1 MAFVTRSGPRNLE
14 TGSRRSGSARGRARL
29 IGRLAAAVA
38 ITGVAAGAVWLAK
51 GYADFQSA
59 IVTAEPR
66 QPPRADGIVVLT
78 GGAQRMHDGLALLAD
93 GRGKRLLISGV
104 HEKTGRDEIA
114 RLTGVR
120 RQSLDCCVDL
130 GRSARNTIGNAL
142 EARRWAKANGF
153 KSLLVV
159 TSNYHMP
166 RTLEEFAHVLDGV
179 TVSGYSVVSDHTDG
193 DSLSTRLL
201 LSEYAKVVVSR
212 LRRAVEDDPEHSRL
226 PVLVGRQ
233 KPLGHLP
240 IETSSGS

>member
-1 MAFVTRSGPRNLE
+1 MAIVSRRTPRDLDRPRAGDVSRAGFRGLRLGLGLFVTSLMIG
-14 TGSRRSGSARGRARL
+14 AL
-29 IGRLAAAVA
+29 I
-38 ITGVAAGAVWLAK
+38 WLAV
-51 GYADFQSA
+51 GYARFQSA
-59 IVTAEPR
+59 IVTGEPGA
-66 QPPRADGIVVLT
+66 PPRVDGIVVLT
-78 GGAQRMHDGLALLAD
+78 GGAQRVNDGLALLAE

-114 RLTGVR
+114 RLSGVK

-166 RTLEEFAHVLDGV
+166 RTLEEFTHVLDDV
-179 TVSGYSVVSDHTDG
+179 RITGYPVVSEHTDSE
-193 DSLSTRLL
+193 SLSTRLL
-201 LSEYAKVVVSR
+201 VSEYAKFVVSK
-212 LRRAVEDDPEHSRL
+212 LRRVIEDDPEHSRL

-240 IETSSGS
+240 IESPNGG